1 MNNILS
7 EKDYQHQIIDF
18 LRDNNGY
25 VERKAVNY
33 DRRFAMDREMLFK
46 FLEDTQPDTIEALKK
61 IYKADMEETIV
72 NVINQASTSPKG
84 SLIETIKNGIDISN
98 YHLDLFYGRP
108 ATSFN
113 KSLNEL
119 YAKNIFSVMEE
130 VWCSDEERID
140 LVIFLNGLAIIY
152 FET

>member
-7 EKDYQHQIIDF
+7 EKDYQHQIIAY

-46 FLEDTQPDTIEALKK
+46 FLEDTQPDTMEALKK
-61 IYKADMEETIV
+61 IYKADMEETVV
-72 NVINQASTSPKG
+72 NVINQLVTGQKS
-84 SLIETIKNGIDISN
+84 SLIETIKNGIEISN

-113 KSLNEL
+113 K
-119 YAKNIFSVMEE
+119 
-130 VWCSDEERID
+130 
-140 LVIFLNGLAIIY
+140 
-152 FET
+152 